1 MKFIS
6 GMFLKMNSMNF
17 FRTKYVACQR
27 KNILK
32 WECNCSFESWV
43 EADKYSQYNHTK
55 GVTTLLTINNAWPD
69 LFKKSIL
76 SFKLQPSV
84 VLED

>member
-1 MKFIS
+1 
-6 GMFLKMNSMNF
+6 MNLINSINI

-27 KNILK
+27 ENILK
-32 WECNCSFESWV
+32 WECNCNFESWG
-43 EADKYSQYNHTK
+43 EADRYSQYYHTK

-69 LFKKSIL
+69 IFKKLIL

-84 VLED
+84 ILT